1 MPKPRLIP
9 EQEILQRE
17 VIACLIAGLKQYRPD
32 LHYPESHSDMSA
44 CVMNL
49 MEMFDISRRS
59 EPKPLEMNCHGCDG
73 LGILITVCS
82 DNGGYRES
90 KTCPVCKG
98 HRVRQI

>member
-49 MEMFDISRRS
+49 MRMFDISRRS
-59 EPKPLEMNCHGCDG
+59 TPRYLEMPCNGCDG
-73 LGILITVCS
+73 LGVLITKTNN
-82 DNGGYRES
+82 DGGYRES
-90 KTCPVCKG
+90 MTCPVCNGQK
-98 HRVRQI
+98 VKQF